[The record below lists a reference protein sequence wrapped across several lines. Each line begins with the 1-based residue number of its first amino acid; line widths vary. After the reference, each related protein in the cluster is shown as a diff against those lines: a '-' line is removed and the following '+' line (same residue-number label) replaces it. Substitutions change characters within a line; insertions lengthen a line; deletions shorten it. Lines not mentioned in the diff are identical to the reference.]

1 MEVSS
6 SMKNLRKR
14 RESKK
19 LSRWQ
24 LSVLS
29 GVSIETIAGI
39 ELNGTNTGVE
49 NAVKLA
55 TALGTTVEDL
65 MGKGTRTART
75 P

>member
-1 MEVSS
+1 
-6 SMKNLRKR
+6 MKNLRKR
-14 RESKK
+14 REAKK

-39 ELNGTNTGVE
+39 ERSGTNTGVE
-49 NAVKLA
+49 TAVKLA

-65 MGKGTRTART
+65 MGKGTRTARI

>member
-1 MEVSS
+1 MQ
-6 SMKNLRKR
+6 NLRKR
-14 RESKK
+14 REAKG
-19 LSRWQ
+19 LSRWN

-49 NAVKLA
+49 TAVKLA

-65 MGKGTRTART
+65 MGRKASS
-75 P
+75 